1 MGPGVGKAVSAL
13 SVAAIKTGSNYD
25 HKILL
30 LEEPQNFQYINI
42 CRNNNIEVVWPKDRD
57 SITSV
62 IANADIVQLEWWHH
76 PLSLGVLELLST
88 ISIRLTVWSHISGC
102 NYPAI
107 PASFIHVPEHF
118 FFTTAYSLENPLWT
132 QGEKKKIK
140 SASTIAC
147 GSGGY
152 ENVSGVV
159 HKKHTGFN
167 IGYIGTLDFRKL
179 HPDFVNFCSQVNIEN
194 AKFILVGNPDNKK
207 KILNQAHK
215 KKIHNDFEFTGF
227 TTDVKSEFERFDL
240 FGYILNPDHYGT
252 TDNVLLEAMAA
263 GIPIII
269 LNQCGEKYVIKHM
282 KTGMIVKNKK
292 EYGEAVNY
300 MYNNPKNRKK
310 LGENAQKSA
319 FNEFSP
325 EATMQKLHHQY
336 SSMLVKPKK
345 YYNFEKIFGKKPYQW
360 FLSGLG
366 EEGSV
371 FEKKIN
377 KYAIADST
385 YQNKLKAEIQNLKDI
400 LKGESKSSIPHFY
413 RYFSLDKNLKYWNNL
428 LSNNETRIYPN

>member
-1 MGPGVGKAVSAL
+1 MGPGVGKALSAL
-13 SVAAIKTGSNYD
+13 SVAAITSGSNYN

-62 IANADIVQLEWWHH
+62 IANTDIVQLEWWHH
-76 PLSLGVLELLST
+76 PLGLGVLELLST
-88 ISIRLTVWSHISGC
+88 IPIRLTVWSHISGC

-132 QGEKKKIK
+132 KGEKKRIK

-179 HPDFVNFCSQVNIEN
+179 HSDFVGFCSKVDLQD
-194 AKFILVGNPDNKK
+194 ARFILVGNPENKG
-207 KILNQAHK
+207 KILEQAYK
-215 KKIHNDFEFTGF
+215 KNMGNRFEFTGF
-227 TTDVKSEFERFDL
+227 TFDVKSEFERFDL

-263 GIPIII
+263 GMPIVV
-269 LNQCGEKYVIKHM
+269 LNQCGEKHVIKHM
-282 KTGMIVKNKK
+282 KTGIVVKNKQ
-292 EYGEAVNY
+292 EYGEAVKY
-300 MYNNPKNRKK
+300 LYNNPEQRKNLGKK
-310 LGENAQKSA
+310 AKEAA
-319 FNEFSP
+319 FNNFSP
-325 EATMQKLHHQY
+325 TTTMQKLHHQY
-336 SSMLVKPKK
+336 SSIISSPKK
-345 YYNFEKIFGKKPYQW
+345 HYNFAKIFGEQPYQW

-366 EEGSV
+366 KERPD
-371 FEKKIN
+371 FESYVKGGIYKE
-377 KYAIADST
+377 KS
-385 YQNKLKAEIQNLKDI
+385 KAPMQNLKDI
-400 LKGESKSSIPHFY
+400 LKGVSKSSIPHFY
-413 RYFSLDKNLKYWNNL
+413 KYFSFDQNLRYWNDIV
-428 LSNNETRIYPN
+428 TQ